1 MSRELMNFYWN
12 LNDFKEILNKVFNN
26 HLYNYFLSFINK
38 LKRDDNYKGKKYF
51 IDNNKLRQKNKNE
64 RKKIKGNDDKRLE
77 DYIKALNQKEE
88 DYNNLLKNYNSLVER
103 CTELQQIINQKNE
116 SNINQIE
123 INKKNRK
130 QFDLIQP
137 EQKDKFDINDYI
149 DDNNKI
155 KLKQKKPEQQQNE
168 TTRQLS
174 IHYNNKE
181 NFENYINLFRSN
193 SLIVNVDRFGIQETP
208 SIKKFEL
215 QITNYE
221 LSLLNINNNN
231 KNIFSLLEICHDES
245 MDILNNKKKK
255 ILPIEISREESF
267 ELISDKKQKSLINE
281 ICNNEQIYLI
291 GNKIK
296 QIIIEISKNE
306 SMNLL
311 GNKIHKPLEIIN
323 SESINILGN
332 KFNIQKPSE
341 IIKNE
346 FLNI

>member
-1 MSRELMNFYWN
+1 MNFYWN
-12 LNDFKEILNKVFNN
+12 LNDFKEILNKIFNN

-51 IDNNKLRQKNKNE
+51 NDNNKLKQKNKNE
-64 RKKIKGNDDKRLE
+64 RKIIKGNNDKRLE
-77 DYIKALNQKEE
+77 DYIKALSQKEE

-103 CTELQQIINQKNE
+103 CTELQQIINQNNE

-123 INKKNRK
+123 INKNNRIFLK

-137 EQKDKFDINDYI
+137 EQKDKFDIIDYI

-155 KLKQKKPEQQQNE
+155 KLKQKKTEKQQNE
-168 TTRQLS
+168 ITRQLS

-181 NFENYINLFRSN
+181 NFEKYFNRFRSN
-193 SLIVNVDRFGIQETP
+193 SLIVNVDRFIIQETP

-221 LSLLNINNNN
+221 LSLLNINNNK
-231 KNIFSLLEICHDES
+231 KNIFCLLEICHDES
-245 MDILNNKKKK
+245 MDILYNKKKT
-255 ILPIEISREESF
+255 ILPIEISKNESI
-267 ELISDKKQKSLINE
+267 ELINDKKQKSLINE
-281 ICNNEQIYLI
+281 ICNNEPICLL

-311 GNKIHKPLEIIN
+311 GNKIQKPLEITN
-323 SESINILGN
+323 SESINIFGN
-332 KFNIQKPSE
+332 KLN
-341 IIKNE
+341 IKN
-346 FLNI
+346 LQK